1 MAAERPLP
9 PSEPSVE
16 RACAH
21 CGLPVPAK
29 RAAAPGGQ
37 YFCCGGCEAVYGVIR
52 AAGLHRFYDLRAD
65 DQERPAL
72 PAAPSGASFG
82 QFDDPAFHAAH
93 VKAQGDL
100 RVIDLYVEG
109 VHCTACVWL
118 IEKLPE
124 LLPGVVSVRLDF
136 GRSVA
141 QILFDPDRVRL
152 SEIAGRLD
160 GFGYSP
166 HPFRA
171 ADRRALRRR
180 EEHRLLIR
188 LGVAGAAAGNVM
200 LVAVALYAGAG
211 EDPVVADL
219 FRWVSMLVTVPAVLW
234 AGIPFFRG
242 AWAGLRARTLHMDV
256 PVSLALIGATG
267 SSSVHT
273 LTGRGDVYF
282 DSVAMLTFLLLLAR
296 WLQVRALRAASDASE
311 LLLSL
316 TPSRAR
322 VVEADGSV
330 REVAVDGVLAGQV
343 VEVRAGESIPVDGVV
358 VQGQSRIDNALLT
371 GEPQPV
377 EVAAGSEV
385 HAGAQNVSARV
396 HIRVTA
402 TGENTRVGRLLQAVS
417 EAQRRRAPIVQLA
430 DRVASYFVLSVLLL
444 AGASAVL
451 WWGAGAEIVTQR
463 VVAMLVVT
471 CPCALGLAT
480 PLALAH
486 ALGLAARR
494 GIFVKGADTVEALA
508 GVDTVL
514 LDKTGTLT
522 HGRVTLTA
530 FEGPD
535 EVLTR
540 AAALEAHSSHPFALA
555 LVSAAPRNARR
566 LSVDEVVDTVGG
578 GVQGRV
584 EGELMCVGSPAFVAG
599 QVGEIGSEWSS
610 RIQAVAARGA
620 SPVLVAAAG
629 QVAALCVFEDPLR
642 ADSAVAVGALRRLG
656 LDLEISSGDHP
667 TAVEQ
672 VARTVGIGDGAFHGG
687 VSPEGKLQRVERLTE
702 QGRVVAMIGDGVND
716 AAALAAARV
725 GIAVRGGAELSL
737 ATADVFLTHP
747 GLMPAVELIRGC
759 RAALGVV
766 RRNLG
771 LSLVYNLVT
780 ASLALA
786 GWIGPLLAAILMPI
800 SSLVVVLSSVASR
813 PFPRAPAGT
822 QAGAALQPG
831 QPTSSQEATV

>member
-1 MAAERPLP
+1 MAAPRSSQPNDQRPDRVC
-9 PSEPSVE
+9 E
-16 RACAH
+16 H
-21 CGLPVPAK
+21 CGLPVPGN
-29 RAAAPGGQ
+29 RAPNAEGL

-52 AAGLHRFYDLRAD
+52 TAGLGRYYDLRLD
-65 DQERPAL
+65 DQNRPAL
-72 PAAPSGASFG
+72 PAAPSGSSFA
-82 QFDDPAFHAAH
+82 QFDDPTFQAAH
-93 VKAQGDL
+93 VKPQGDL
-100 RVIDLYVEG
+100 GLIDLYVEG

-118 IEKLPE
+118 IEKLPQ
-124 LLPGVVSVRLDF
+124 LVPGVVSVRLDF

-141 QILFDPDRVRL
+141 QVLFDPDQIRL
-152 SEIAGRLD
+152 SEIAARLD
-160 GFGYSP
+160 AFGYTP

-171 ADRRALRRR
+171 ADRRTLRRR

-200 LVAVALYAGAG
+200 LIAVALYAGAG
-211 EDPVVADL
+211 EDPGVAHL

-256 PVSLALIGATG
+256 PVSLALIGATA

-273 LTGRGDVYF
+273 LLGRGDVYF

-322 VVEADGSV
+322 IVEADGSV
-330 REVAVDGVLAGQV
+330 REVAVDGVLTGQV

-371 GEPQPV
+371 GEPLPV
-377 EVAAGSEV
+377 EIAIGSEV
-385 HAGAQNVSARV
+385 NAGAQNVSARV
-396 HIRVTA
+396 RVRVTA

-417 EAQRRRAPIVQLA
+417 EAQRRRAPIVRLA
-430 DRVASYFVLSVLLL
+430 DRVASYFVLGVLLL
-444 AGASAVL
+444 AGISAAL
-451 WWGAGAEIVTQR
+451 WWGHGPEIVTAR

-508 GVDTVL
+508 HVTNVV

-530 FEGPD
+530 FDGSD
-535 EVLTR
+535 ELLTR
-540 AAALEAHSSHPFALA
+540 VAVLETHSSHPFALA
-555 LVSAAPRNARR
+555 LVSAAPRDARR
-566 LSVDEVVDTVGG
+566 LDVDEVVDTVGG

-584 EGELMCVGSPAFVAG
+584 EGDRMIVGSPTFIAQ
-599 QVGEIGSEWSS
+599 QVGEIGSEWRS

-620 SPVLVAAAG
+620 SPVLVMVG
-629 QVAALCVFEDPLR
+629 GRIAALAVFEDPLR
-642 ADSAVAVGALRRLG
+642 ADSAAAVAALRRLR

-672 VARTVGIGDGAFHGG
+672 VARAVGIAASAAHGA
-687 VSPEGKLQRVERLTE
+687 VSPEGKLGHIERLTE
-702 QGRVVAMIGDGVND
+702 QGRDVAMIGDGAND

-771 LSLVYNLVT
+771 LSLVYNLIT

-786 GWIGPLLAAILMPI
+786 GWIGPLLAAVLMPI
-800 SSLVVVLSSVASR
+800 SSLVVVLSSILSR
-813 PFPRAPAGT
+813 PFPRARAGSQPEPA
-822 QAGAALQPG
+822 AHPG
-831 QPTSSQEATV
+831 QSASEREVVA